1 MLKVLLI
8 YLLIGV
14 VIMFLLEIFWDL
26 LETELE
32 SESELELNM
41 VLRVEVILLWPI
53 LVIVV
58 ILSLLG
64 NDGENS
70 NRPRYTS

>member
-1 MLKVLLI
+1 MMKVKL
-8 YLLIGV
+8 YA
-14 VIMFLLEIFWDL
+14 EIFWDL

-32 SESELELNM
+32 AESELELNM
-41 VLRVEVILLWPI
+41 VLRVEVILLWPV

-58 ILSLLG
+58 ILSILG